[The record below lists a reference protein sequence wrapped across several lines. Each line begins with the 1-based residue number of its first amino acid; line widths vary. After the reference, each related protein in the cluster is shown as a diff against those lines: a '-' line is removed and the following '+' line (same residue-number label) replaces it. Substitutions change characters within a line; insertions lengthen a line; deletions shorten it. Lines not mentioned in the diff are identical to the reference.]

1 MKVSTLFRYI
11 FIIFAIAIIAY
22 AAYRIYNNGHKID
35 EQIIENQAI
44 EESIIKDIRLSIC
57 NYDTINPLISNNRE
71 ILNIDTLIFEPL
83 FWITKDYQLEP
94 CLATE
99 WSKTGDNTYV
109 IKVDNSIKWQ
119 DGAYLTA
126 KDVQFTIDRLKEG
139 NSIYKANVEHVV
151 STEVIDASTI
161 KIITDQYVPFFEYNL
176 TFPIMSNINYFNQDF
191 YANNVV
197 PIGTGRF
204 KITTLGQT
212 TITLTKNEYWNRAKK
227 ETSRIENIKI
237 NLFSSMGEVF
247 NSFKLGN
254 TDIINTITLNYTDYI
269 GTIGFN
275 ITESKGREFDFI
287 ALNCNDEILSDKYIR
302 QAISYAIDKDN
313 IITAIYNNQKV
324 SSYYP
329 LDYGSYLYEND
340 TSSSGYN
347 AEQAKK
353 ILQDNEWVYSNN
365 RWKKVIDGK
374 NKTLTLQLS
383 VNASNSKRS
392 QVAELIKNQLEA
404 IGISVKVNYLSD
416 EGYQNAINEKNYQ
429 MLLTGIY
436 NSYSPDVSYFF
447 GNGNISNYYNEK
459 ALSIINSGISTKNI
473 NGLKE
478 NYKELLEIYKNDIPF
493 IGLYRNKNITINSQ
507 SLEGEISPNN
517 YTTFYN
523 IEKWYRK

>member
-11 FIIFAIAIIAY
+11 FIIFAIAIIIY
-22 AAYRIYNNGHKID
+22 AAYRIYNNGQKID

-83 FWITKDYQLEP
+83 FFITKDYQLEP

-99 WSKTGDNTYV
+99 WSRTGDNIYV
-109 IKVDNSIKWQ
+109 VKIDTSIKWQ

-139 NSIYKANVEHVV
+139 NSIYKANVDHVI
-151 STEVIDASTI
+151 STEVVDASTI
-161 KIITDQYVPFFEYNL
+161 KITTDMYVPFFEYNL
-176 TFPIMSNINYFNQDF
+176 TFPIMSNINYYNQDF
-191 YANNVV
+191 YSNDVI

-204 KITTLGQT
+204 KITNLGQT
-212 TITLTKNEYWNRAKK
+212 AITLAKNENWNRAKK
-227 ETSRIENIKI
+227 ETSKIENIKI

-287 ALNCNDEILSDKYIR
+287 SFNCNDEILNDKNIR

-313 IITAIYNNQKV
+313 IISTIFNNQKIAA
-324 SSYYP
+324 YYP
-329 LDYGSYLYEND
+329 LDYGNYLYEND

-353 ILQDNEWVYSNN
+353 ILQDSGWEYSNN
-365 RWKKVIDGK
+365 KWKKVIDGR
-374 NKTLTLQLS
+374 NQVLNLQLS
-383 VNASNSKRS
+383 VDGGNAQRV
-392 QVAELIKNQLEA
+392 QVAELIKSQLEK
-404 IGISVKVNYLSD
+404 IGIGIKINYLSG

-429 MLLTGIY
+429 MILTGIY
-436 NSYSPDVSYFF
+436 NSYSPDMSYFF
-447 GNGNISNYYNEK
+447 GDENISNYNNEK
-459 ALSIINSGISTKNI
+459 ALSIINSGISTKNT

-507 SLEGEISPNN
+507 SLEGEITPNN

-523 IEKWYRK
+523 IENWYRK